1 MSESSLAEVCQLTA
15 QGSCLT
21 NKKENESRH
30 SVTMVK
36 LAYAYKELIFTILE
50 KAMSGIRFPN
60 VMRMKEL

>member
-1 MSESSLAEVCQLTA
+1 
-15 QGSCLT
+15 
-21 NKKENESRH
+21 
-30 SVTMVK
+30 MVK